1 MRELRESDGGEITT
15 SGSSTLV
22 RSLLDLTLFDKL
34 NLLAHRVIVGR
45 GKRLAEGN
53 VDQLP
58 LKLIRSTAFDNG
70 VSHQLYRPALP
81 SDIAPSSSLTS
92 SPSRGPRVRVRS

>member
-1 MRELRESDGGEITT
+1 M

-22 RSLLDLTLFDKL
+22 RSLLNLKL
-34 NLLAHRVIVGR
+34 LNEVNLLVHRVIVGR

-58 LKLIRSTAFDNG
+58 LEMIRSTAFDNR
-70 VSHQLYRPALP
+70 VSHQLYRPA
-81 SDIAPSSSLTS
+81 S
-92 SPSRGPRVRVRS
+92 